1 MGLFGGSKFD
11 KAFREYE
18 MPKEPG
24 FWQGG
29 EKFRGKDGIAGLL
42 AVIGDAIAAN
52 HGSGSMGATQSLM
65 GGRFDAMEE
74 AKKRA
79 KEQEQLQQK
88 LQAGI
93 AAGWTPQEANALV
106 NGFPQRPKLT
116 PESIEDNVGN
126 RWVKNAQGEWQLD
139 FIDKAPVTTFQN
151 GMMVN
156 IQNPYADRSRGYTE
170 GATDMGVP
178 IPSMAPNPLAD
189 LQAERVRRRLR
200 RQSRDFLGGR

>member
-18 MPKEPG
+18 IPKEPN

-29 EKFRGKDGIAGLL
+29 EKFRAKDGIAALL
-42 AVIGDAIAAN
+42 AAIGDGLSQAN
-52 HGSGSMGATQSLM
+52 GGQAWATRNLA

-79 KEQEQLQQK
+79 AEQAKVAEMMAAAKAGGISEADANLQRFGFRQP
-88 LQAGI
+88 
-93 AAGWTPQEANALV
+93 PQES
-106 NGFPQRPKLT
+106 T
-116 PESIEDNVGN
+116 EDNAGN
-126 RWVKNAQGEWQLD
+126 RWIKNAQGEWQLD
-139 FIDKAPVTTFQN
+139 FIDKAPKTTFQN

-156 IQNPYADRSRGYTE
+156 IQNPYTDRSRGYTE

-178 IPSMAPNPLAD
+178 IPSMAPNPLAE
-189 LQAERVRRRLR
+189 LQAERERRRLR